1 MNRKKIRVTI
11 TLNGNNQNGEQKVFE
26 SEYNQVSSSELRISA
41 TIVSGNGALSPTAKI
56 QVYGLSMSKMLA
68 LFRVQWNTLDSMLNE
83 IQVEAGEE
91 GKPFE
96 LVYKGNIT
104 TATINMDAAPDPF
117 LDIDSVVGLVEQFK
131 PAEPLAI
138 VNEVDVAE
146 VVRIITETRMEYIF
160 ENNGVTH
167 IIPDGFMSEGANLE
181 TIRQLAHDYE
191 FDLYIEHK
199 LIAICPKGQKRE
211 IPIPRVTPTGG
222 LEGYPTPDIKGIT
235 FKSFYNPMIRFGGN
249 VEVADSIIDVCN
261 GVWRVYGLK
270 TVLESGVPNGRWS
283 MEVDATWAESKDAV
297 RK

>member
-1 MNRKKIRVTI
+1 MNRKKLRVTI

-26 SEYNQVSSSELRISA
+26 SEYNQIASSELRVSA

-56 QVYGLSMSKMLA
+56 QVYGLSLTKMLA

-83 IQVEAGEE
+83 IQIEAGEE

-104 TATINMDAAPDPF
+104 TATINMDSAPDPF
-117 LDIDSVVGLVEQFK
+117 LDIDSVVGLVEQMK

-146 VVRIITETRMEYIF
+146 VVRIIADNRMGF
-160 ENNGVTH
+160 DFQNDGVSH

-181 TIRQLAHDYE
+181 TIRQLAHDYD

-199 LIAICPKGQKRE
+199 LIAIAPRNTRRE
-211 IPIPRVTPTGG
+211 IPIPVITPTGG
-222 LEGYPTPDIKGIT
+222 LEGYPAPDIKGIS
-235 FKSFYNPMIRFGGN
+235 FKCFYNPLVRFGGN
-249 VEVADSIIDVCN
+249 LEVKDSIIEVCN
-261 GVWRVYGLK
+261 GIWRVYGLK
-270 TVLESGVPNGRWS
+270 TILESGVPNGRWS
-283 MEVDATWAESKDAV
+283 MEVNATWANSTDAV